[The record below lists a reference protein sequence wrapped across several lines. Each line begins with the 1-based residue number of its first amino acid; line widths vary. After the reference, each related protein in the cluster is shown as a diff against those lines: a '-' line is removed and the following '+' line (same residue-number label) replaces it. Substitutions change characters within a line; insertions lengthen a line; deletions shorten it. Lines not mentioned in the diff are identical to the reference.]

1 MPEYFS
7 DFTNYE
13 LPTFGAAVFSL
24 LLSFVLSALIA
35 LTYRYTSRGEYSKNF
50 FQALVL
56 GSVVAATIMMA
67 IGDSLAHGIGMIGAL
82 AIIRFRNRI
91 RAPKNII
98 FIFSALAVG
107 IAAGVYGYTIAVA
120 GTMVFCFIALALHF
134 SPYGKAINLQINF
147 SFQMQ
152 DDSVLPKAEAIMQQ
166 LGFKVKLLGI
176 TFNNEIIKYEYRIIL
191 DEGISQ
197 DTFFNAVKDIE
208 GIRNIRVN
216 TSSNIDRI

>member
-7 DFTNYE
+7 DFSNYE

-24 LLSFVLSALIA
+24 LLSFILSALIA

-56 GSVVAATIMMA
+56 SSVVAATIMMA

-91 RAPKNII
+91 RAPRNLI
-98 FIFSALAVG
+98 FIFSTLAVG

-120 GTMVFCFIALALHF
+120 GTMVFCFVTLVLHF
-134 SPYGKAINLQINF
+134 SPYGKSTNIQINF
-147 SFQMQ
+147 SFQMS
-152 DDSVLPKAEAIMQQ
+152 DDSVLSRVESVIQQ
-166 LGFKVKLLGI
+166 LSIKNKLLNI
-176 TFNNEIIKYEYRIIL
+176 TFNNELIKYEYRIIL
-191 DEGISQ
+191 NEGIAQ
-197 DTFFNAVKDIE
+197 ENFFNAVKNIE
-208 GIRNIRVN
+208 GISNVRVN
-216 TSSNIDRI
+216 ASSNIDRI